1 MGLSDGWLRKRE
13 KEEERFILF
22 YFIFLRKRGREMG
35 EEREMSSLY
44 YLDV

>member
-1 MGLSDGWLRKRE
+1 MVEKERKRGRE
-13 KEEERFILF
+13 IYFILF